1 MNAKFYLVGGAVR
14 DELLGIKAKDLD
26 FAVEAESYSA
36 MKQAVLE
43 RGGKIFLETP
53 EFFTIRANVPKLG
66 VADYVLCRKDRGSAD
81 GRHPDTVEVGN
92 LLDDLSRRDFTIN
105 AMALDERGFLI
116 DPFDGVQDLKDHVLR
131 TVGLAEERFN
141 EDYLRI
147 LRAVRFAV
155 TKKMTLHDDIIECFD
170 DITMVMNIN
179 KVSVERIRE
188 ELGKAF
194 AFDTYRTMTM
204 FRDFP
209 YLNYVFEAF
218 PGFWL
223 KPTLEKP

>member
-1 MNAKFYLVGGAVR
+1 MAKFYLVGGAVR

-26 FAVEAESYSA
+26 FAVEAESFDA
-36 MKQAVLE
+36 MKQAVLA

-81 GRHPDTVEVGN
+81 GRHPDSVEVGT

-105 AMALDERGFLI
+105 AMARGENGVLI
-116 DPFDGVQDLKDHVLR
+116 DPFAGTQDLATKTLR
-131 TVGLAEERFN
+131 TVGVAEERFN

-155 TKKMTLHDDIIECFD
+155 TKKMRLHDDIMECFE
-170 DITMVMNIN
+170 DITLIMNIN
-179 KVSVERIRE
+179 KVSVERVRE
-188 ELGKAF
+188 ELYKAF
-194 AFDTYRTMTM
+194 AFDTYATMTM

-223 KPTLEKP
+223 KPTLEKA